1 MKDGF
6 KKFII
11 FWIGGSVSQLGSAM
25 TSFALILWTYTQT
38 NSAMAVSL
46 MSFCNYL
53 PYIVVSLIAGGFIDR
68 HRKKTIML
76 VSDTLAAVCSLAVCL
91 LFWNGRLE
99 IWHIYVVNAVIGIMN
114 SFQGPAQA
122 VAIGI
127 MVPEERLSQMSG
139 MSSFAANL
147 ISVISP
153 VLASA
158 IFGFGGLGMVIVVD
172 LLSFVFN
179 FVVLLVFIKIPE
191 QLKETSDEK
200 NFLSGTVDGFHFLL
214 QNKGLWYIIV
224 TMAAI
229 NFFSQL
235 TYENILSPMIL
246 ARSGNDS
253 MVLGVVNMVLGIGG
267 ILGGLVVSVK
277 KLKISSV
284 KMIYFSAAL
293 SFLLG
298 DMMMGLGQ
306 NVFWWSVAAIAACFP
321 IPFIMAGQNVILY
334 KMVPQEL
341 QGSVFSVRNAIQ
353 YATIPIGL
361 LLGGFLADY
370 VFEPFMQSESGLA
383 NALGHLVGTGNGAG
397 MAVMFLCTGIM
408 GSTVSL
414 LAYHKK
420 EIQKLQESETAA
432 S

>member
-6 KKFII
+6 KKYIL
-11 FWIGGSVSQLGSAM
+11 FWFGGSVSQLGSAM

-46 MSFCNYL
+46 MSFCNFL
-53 PYIVVSLIAGGFIDR
+53 PYILVSLVAGGFVDR

-76 VSDTLAAVCSLAVCL
+76 VSDTLAAVCSMAVCV

-99 IWHIYVVNAVIGIMN
+99 IWHIYLVNAIIGFMN

-127 MVPEERLSQMSG
+127 MVPKERLSQMSG
-139 MSSFAANL
+139 MSSFSSNL
-147 ISVISP
+147 VSVLSP
-153 VLASA
+153 VFASA
-158 IFGFGGLGMVIVVD
+158 IFAFGGLGMVIALD

-179 FVVLLVFIKIPE
+179 FFILLLFIKIPE
-191 QLKETSDEK
+191 ELKDIPEK
-200 NFLSGTVDGFHFLL
+200 KNILSGTSDGFRFLL
-214 QNKGLWYIIV
+214 QNKGLWYVIV
-224 TMAAI
+224 TMAVI

-253 MVLGVVNMVLGIGG
+253 LVLGVVNTVLGIGG

-277 KLKISSV
+277 SLKISSV

-298 DMMMGLGQ
+298 DLLMGLGQ
-306 NVFWWSVAAIAACFP
+306 NVYWWSAAAIAASFP

-334 KMVPQEL
+334 KMVPQKL

-353 YATIPIGL
+353 HGTIPVGL

-370 VFEPFMQSESGLA
+370 VFEPFIQSENGLA
-383 NALGHLVGTGNGAG
+383 NVLRHIVGTGNGAG
-397 MAVMFLCTGIM
+397 MAVMFLCTGIL
-408 GSTVSL
+408 GSSVSL

-420 EIQKLQESETAA
+420 EIQKLQESE
-432 S
+432 SVN

>member
-1 MKDGF
+1 MKDGL
-6 KKFII
+6 KKYIL
-11 FWIGGSVSQLGSAM
+11 FWFGGSVSQLGSAM

-46 MSFCNYL
+46 MSFCNFL
-53 PYIVVSLIAGGFIDR
+53 PYILVSLIAGGFVDR
-68 HRKKTIML
+68 HHKKTIML
-76 VSDTLAAVCSLAVCL
+76 TADSLAAVCSMAVCV

-99 IWHIYVVNAVIGIMN
+99 IWHIYLVNAVIGFMN

-127 MVPEERLSQMSG
+127 MVPKERLSQMSG
-139 MSSFAANL
+139 MSSFSSNL
-147 ISVISP
+147 VSVLSP
-153 VLASA
+153 VFASA
-158 IFGFGGLGMVIVVD
+158 IFAFGGLGMVIALD

-179 FVVLLVFIKIPE
+179 FFILLLFIKIPE
-191 QLKETSDEK
+191 ELKDIPEK
-200 NFLSGTVDGFHFLL
+200 KNILSGTIDGFRFLL
-214 QNKGLWYIIV
+214 QNKGLWYVIV
-224 TMAAI
+224 TMAVI

-253 MVLGVVNMVLGIGG
+253 LVLGVVNTVLGIGG

-277 KLKISSV
+277 SLKISSV

-298 DMMMGLGQ
+298 DLLMGLGQ
-306 NVFWWSVAAIAACFP
+306 NVYWWSAAAIAASFP

-334 KMVPQEL
+334 KMVPQKL

-353 YATIPIGL
+353 HGTIPIGL

-370 VFEPFMQSESGLA
+370 VFEPFMQSENGLA
-383 NALGHLVGTGNGAG
+383 NVLRHIVGTGNGAG
-397 MAVMFLCTGIM
+397 MAVMFLCTGIL
-408 GSTVSL
+408 GSSVSL
-414 LAYHKK
+414 LAYRKK
-420 EIQKLQESETAA
+420 EIQKLQEDGAA
-432 S
+432 N

>member
-6 KKFII
+6 KKFIL
-11 FWIGGSVSQLGSAM
+11 FWFGGSVSQLGSAM

-46 MSFCNYL
+46 MSFCNFL
-53 PYIVVSLIAGGFIDR
+53 PYILVSLIAGGFVDR
-68 HRKKTIML
+68 HHKKTIML
-76 VSDTLAAVCSLAVCL
+76 VADSLAAVCSLAVCM

-99 IWHIYVVNAVIGIMN
+99 IWHIYLVNAVIGFMN

-139 MSSFAANL
+139 MSSFSSNL
-147 ISVISP
+147 ISVLAP
-153 VLASA
+153 VFASA
-158 IFGFGGLGMVIVVD
+158 IFAYGGLGMVIVLD

-179 FVVLLVFIKIPE
+179 FFLLLLFIKIPE
-191 QLKETSDEK
+191 KLKDTPEQK
-200 NFLSGTVDGFHFLL
+200 HFLSGTLDGFHFLL
-214 QNKGLWYIIV
+214 QNKGLWYVIV

-253 MVLGVVNMVLGIGG
+253 LVLGVVNTVLGIGG

-277 KLKISSV
+277 NLKISSV

-298 DMMMGLGQ
+298 DLLMGLGQ
-306 NVFWWSVAAIAACFP
+306 NVYLWSVAAIAACFP

-334 KMVPQEL
+334 KMVPQKL

-353 YATIPIGL
+353 YATIPMGL

-370 VFEPFMQSESGLA
+370 VFEPFMQSENELA
-383 NALGHLVGTGNGAG
+383 NMLRHFVGSGNGSG
-397 MAVMFLCTGIM
+397 MAVMFLCTGIL
-408 GSTVSL
+408 GSLVSL

-420 EIQKLQESETAA
+420 EIQKLQEDESAN
-432 S
+432 

>member
-6 KKFII
+6 KKYIL
-11 FWIGGSVSQLGSAM
+11 FWFGGSVSQLGSAM
-25 TSFALILWTYTQT
+25 TSFALILWAYTQT

-46 MSFCNYL
+46 MSFFNFL
-53 PYIVVSLIAGGFIDR
+53 PYILVSLFAGGFVDR

-76 VSDTLAAVCSLAVCL
+76 AADSLAAVCSLAVWFFL
-91 LFWNGRLE
+91 WNGSLE
-99 IWHIYVVNAVIGIMN
+99 IWHIYVVNAVIGFMN
-114 SFQGPAQA
+114 AFQGPAQS

-127 MVPEERLSQMSG
+127 LVPKERLTQMSG
-139 MSSFAANL
+139 MSSFSSNL
-147 ISVISP
+147 VAVLSP
-153 VLASA
+153 VFASA
-158 IFGFGGLGMVIVVD
+158 IFSFGGLGIVIAVD

-179 FVVLLVFIKIPE
+179 FLVLLLFIKIPE
-191 QLKETSDEK
+191 ELKHVSEK
-200 NFLSGTVDGFHFLL
+200 KHILSGATNGFRFLF
-214 QNKGLWYIIV
+214 QEKGLWYIIV
-224 TMAAI
+224 TMAII

-235 TYENILSPMIL
+235 TYENILAPMIL
-246 ARSGNDS
+246 SRSGNNS
-253 MVLGVVNMVLGIGG
+253 LVLGAVNTVLGIGG

-277 KLKISSV
+277 SLKISSI

-298 DMMMGLGQ
+298 DLLMGLGQ
-306 NVFWWSVAAIAACFP
+306 NVYWWSIAAVAASFP

-334 KMVPQEL
+334 KLIPQEL

-353 YATIPIGL
+353 HGTIPIGL

-370 VFEPFMQSESGLA
+370 VFEPFMQSDNGLVRVLQYIVGSG
-383 NALGHLVGTGNGAG
+383 HGTG
-397 MAVMFLCTGIM
+397 MAVMFLCTGVL
-408 GSTVSL
+408 GTLVSI

-420 EIQKLQESETAA
+420 EIQKLQTEELS